1 MVGLRGKGV
10 PKDNLTQ
17 ESKKKLDRLE
27 TVLQSME
34 SLLVAFSGGVDSTFL
49 LAVARKVLPRSSL
62 LAVTGA
68 SPAFPQREVDQA
80 KRLAA
85 LLDVDHMLIHTEEM
99 DISEF
104 RSNPVD
110 RCYFCKREL
119 FDRFKE
125 IAKRRQISWVVEGST
140 LDDMS
145 DHRPGRKAIKELDV
159 RSPLEETGF
168 GKEEIRLLSR
178 QMNLPT
184 WNRPSF
190 ACLASRFPYGETITE
205 EGLKMVDQA
214 EQFLFNLGF
223 RQVRVR
229 LHGQMARIEIP
240 RADMERFL
248 EPRVRDRVNRKLKQ
262 MGFAYV
268 ALDLEGYRS
277 GSMNETLPNREH
289 VKSKIRL
296 GGHDE

>member
-1 MVGLRGKGV
+1 M

-229 LHGQMARIEIP
+229 HHGRMARIETTKP
-240 RADMERFL
+240 DMRRLL
-248 EPRVRDRVNRKLKQ
+248 EPNLRGRINQELKRI
-262 MGFAYV
+262 GFTYV

-277 GSMNETLPNREH
+277 GSMNEVLPDQ
-289 VKSKIRL
+289 KK
-296 GGHDE
+296 